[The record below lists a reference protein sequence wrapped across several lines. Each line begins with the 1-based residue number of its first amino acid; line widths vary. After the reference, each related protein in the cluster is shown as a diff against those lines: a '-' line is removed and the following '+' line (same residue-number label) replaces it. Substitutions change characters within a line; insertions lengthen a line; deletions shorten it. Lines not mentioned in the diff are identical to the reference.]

1 MSYIKIMNKHEKE
14 EITNKLNKQFG
25 IKEIK
30 GMIIKIGA
38 EKLFLYQGD
47 LTEKQIKELEKIIP
61 VERTGIYFAKIVPKE
76 NKIRLSIEGTQLL
89 KDQLSKNIFE
99 LDQARAV
106 EWMSGKELNI
116 ATGQND
122 FLIIKYKDNF
132 LGTGKATAEKISN
145 YIPKNRRLKGK

>member
-76 NKIRLSIEGTQLL
+76 NKIRLSIDGTQLL

>member
-14 EITNKLNKQFG
+14 EIT
-25 IKEIK
+25 
-30 GMIIKIGA
+30 
-38 EKLFLYQGD
+38 
-47 LTEKQIKELEKIIP
+47 T

>member
-1 MSYIKIMNKHEKE
+1 MNKHEKE